1 MKLNLSEKITPEF
14 HDSYK
19 VFKNKDILE
28 MVEYG
33 GRGGGKSS
41 NVFIF
46 PIIRIIQESVD
57 CLVLRKVANTIRTSV
72 FSQVIWCI
80 EHLGVSHMFKVNYSR
95 MEIIYKSRG
104 NGFYFKGAD
113 DPMKIKSLK
122 TLFPVAITIFEEVDQ
137 FKTWDEVDHIK
148 QSVLRGEIDHFKL
161 IYLFN
166 PPKNKYHWC
175 NQKWVFG
182 NTDDIFV
189 HCSNYTQNP
198 KLPIQFIKEAEKAR
212 KENELRY
219 RWIYMGEPIGSD
231 VVPFPNLIIEKE
243 LDQDLIDSFDR
254 IKQGLDWGFGGDAY
268 AFARTHYD
276 KRNKTIYIFGEI
288 YGCGLSNDT
297 TANKIISNEWDD
309 FEIIA
314 DSAETKSID
323 SYNIDYGIYTRA
335 TKKGP
340 GSVETGFRWL
350 GEHTIVI
357 CKKRCP
363 NIAREFQMADFKV
376 DKNGNLTNKIEG
388 DDHGMDAVRY
398 AYEDEYNDRRLSI
411 TQIER
416 W

>member
-1 MKLNLSEKITPEF
+1 MRINLSEKITPEF
-14 HDSYK
+14 YESYK

-46 PIIRIIQESVD
+46 PIMRIIAEEID

-72 FSQVIWCI
+72 FSQVIWCLG
-80 EHLGVSHMFKVNYSR
+80 HLGISHLFKVNYSR
-95 MEIIYKSRG
+95 MEIIYKPRG

-122 TLFPVAITIFEEVDQ
+122 TLYPVAITIFEEVDQ

-175 NQKWVFG
+175 NQKWLFG
-182 NTDDIFV
+182 NTEGMYV
-189 HCSNYTQNP
+189 HCSNFTQNP
-198 KLPIQFIKEAEKAR
+198 KLPIQFIKEAEKA
-212 KENELRY
+212 KAENELRY

-231 VVPFPNLIIEKE
+231 IVPFPKLIVEKE
-243 LDQDLIDSFDR
+243 LDQKLIDSFDK
-254 IKQGLDWGFGGDAY
+254 INQGLDWGYGGDPF

-276 KRNKTIYIFGEI
+276 KRNKILYIFGEI
-288 YGCGLSNDT
+288 YGCGLGNSV
-297 TANKIISNEWDD
+297 TAGRIKKNGWDD
-309 FEIIA
+309 TLTIA
-314 DSAETKSID
+314 DNNEPKSIN
-323 SYNIDYGIYTRA
+323 SYNDDYGVPTEA
-335 TKKGP
+335 AKKGA
-340 GSVETGFRWL
+340 GSIETGLRWL
-350 GEHTIVI
+350 GEQTIVV

-363 NIAREFQMADFKV
+363 NGARELQMADFKV
-376 DKNGNLTNKIEG
+376 DKNGNITDKIEG
-388 DDHGMDAVRY
+388 ADHFLDALRY
-398 AYEDEYNDRRLSI
+398 ATEEYWNYSKMRILD
-411 TQIER
+411 
-416 W
+416 